1 MSEMPH
7 NHAVLVVDD
16 DPGALDGLVYYLQS
30 HGFDVVGALG
40 GERALQRLRD
50 GLRPCAV
57 VTDVVMPWVDGWAL
71 VEAMRVEAGLAEV
84 PVVMCSGHPEHV
96 SRALQHGVR
105 AYLPKPVEPGAV
117 AAAIVRYC
125 RWVPGTIDGV

>member
-1 MSEMPH
+1 MPH
-7 NHAVLVVDD
+7 RHTVLVVDD

-30 HGFDVVGALG
+30 HGFDVLGALG
-40 GERALQRLRD
+40 GDTALQRLRD
-50 GLRPCAV
+50 GLRPCGV

-71 VEAMRVEAGLAEV
+71 VDAMRADPELVGV

-96 SRALQHGVR
+96 SRALQRGVR
-105 AYLPKPVEPGAV
+105 AYLPKPAEPGAV

-125 RWVPGTIDGV
+125 RWVPAPTDGI